1 MAEIMIRRLAPVAVV
16 WAVLVYLLASQAGA
30 ASPVIVTVSFDD
42 GTADHYS
49 VVRPILASHGVH
61 GTFYI
66 NSGLIGTDPY
76 YTTWDGVAAIA
87 ADGNEIAGHGLMHE
101 SIGSGGYAAARFQVC
116 QDRVNLFNH
125 GYQPTSFA
133 YPNGSSSATAE
144 QAVADCGYNS
154 GRLAGGISK
163 VCRCGE
169 TIPPANP
176 YAYRAAP
183 ISGGTKLSTL
193 QQLVINAEN
202 GSGGWI
208 EIFFHLVGTGRKTF
222 PASDLSAFLGWLNAR
237 GTPVQTVHQ
246 VLDGPVQPP
255 VLP

>member
-1 MAEIMIRRLAPVAVV
+1 MRTGGFIGVVLMVLLFALFFSTESINAV
-16 WAVLVYLLASQAGA
+16 
-30 ASPVIVTVSFDD
+30 SPVIVTVSFDD

-49 VVRPILASHGVH
+49 VVRPILAANNVH

-66 NSGLIGTDPY
+66 NSGLIETDPY

-101 SIGSGGYAAARFQVC
+101 SIGSGGYAAARYQVC
-116 QDRVNLFNH
+116 QDRVNLFNR

-154 GRLAGGISK
+154 ARLAGGISK

-193 QQLVINAEN
+193 QQLVVNAEN
-202 GSGGWI
+202 GSGGWV
-208 EIFFHLVGTGRKTF
+208 EIFFHLVGSGRKTF
-222 PASDLSAFLGWLNAR
+222 PASDLNTFLAWLNAR
-237 GTPVQTVHQ
+237 GTPVQTVHE
-246 VLDGPVQPP
+246 VIGGLVQPP